1 MSERESEREGDEDG
15 EGERERGREGEGEQ
29 EGVEVREGNAS
40 KDLAAGL
47 VSSSTEVCLVAAKG
61 FSYCRMFLK
70 LSEEFVS
77 EHVS

>member
-1 MSERESEREGDEDG
+1 M
-15 EGERERGREGEGEQ
+15 
-29 EGVEVREGNAS
+29 EVREGNAS